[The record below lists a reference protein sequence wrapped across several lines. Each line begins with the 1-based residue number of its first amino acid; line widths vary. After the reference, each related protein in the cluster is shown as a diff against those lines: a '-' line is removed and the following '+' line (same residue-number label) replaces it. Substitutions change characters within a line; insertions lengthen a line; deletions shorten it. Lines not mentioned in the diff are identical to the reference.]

1 MRCVAQGDQSVDRSQ
16 TTKLDND
23 LQEEL
28 YVSEDARERL
38 VQMLQVRHTNGI
50 TLTLTN
56 ASRFSAWWTICTRM
70 SPPCP
75 GTMCIDGSVSA
86 SCHNCTQNDSEFLQ
100 RHDIMDYSALLG
112 IKMQVSDATSAVQ
125 SRCRRCS
132 FVVSSL
138 LPPCVCVIALPRCR
152 PVPLPRSS

>member
-1 MRCVAQGDQSVDRSQ
+1 MRCVAQGDQADRSQ

-38 VQMLQVRHTNGI
+38 LQMLQVRHTNGI

-56 ASRFSAWWTICTRM
+56 ASRFSARWTICTRM

-75 GTMCIDGSVSA
+75 GTMCIDGSVPA
-86 SCHNCTQNDSEFLQ
+86 
-100 RHDIMDYSALLG
+100 Y
-112 IKMQVSDATSAVQ
+112 
-125 SRCRRCS
+125 
-132 FVVSSL
+132 
-138 LPPCVCVIALPRCR
+138 LPP
-152 PVPLPRSS
+152 